1 MCKEGSTHLIL
12 QIQQRFNKII
22 NTDESCEV
30 MVTQPSSLTG
40 LLTDRER
47 AGVAVKEGGQIVTTV
62 YLYWKSFVESWSLTF

>member
-12 QIQQRFNKII
+12 QTQQRLNEII

-40 LLTDRER
+40 FLTDRER
-47 AGVAVKEGGQIVTTV
+47 AGVAVKEGAR
-62 YLYWKSFVESWSLTF
+62 